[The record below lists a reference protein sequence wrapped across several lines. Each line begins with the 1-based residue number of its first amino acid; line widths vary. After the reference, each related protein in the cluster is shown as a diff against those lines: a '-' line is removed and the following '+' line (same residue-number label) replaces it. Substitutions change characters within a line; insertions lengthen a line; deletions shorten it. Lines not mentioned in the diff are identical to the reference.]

1 VTGDQQQRFWPPTEE
16 SGFLNVWAT
25 LKFHV
30 FPIGYALA
38 LLLICFLVWFL
49 WTMKST
55 GLIQDL
61 ALIGL
66 LCTVACMA
74 DMTITILGDGMVEV
88 VRHLFLANLLFD
100 VAALA
105 FLNSLLLT
113 GMERLEER
121 STRAPAH
128 P

>member
-1 VTGDQQQRFWPPTEE
+1 
-16 SGFLNVWAT
+16 
-25 LKFHV
+25 
-30 FPIGYALA
+30 
-38 LLLICFLVWFL
+38 
-49 WTMKST
+49 
-55 GLIQDL
+55 
-61 ALIGL
+61 
-66 LCTVACMA
+66 MA